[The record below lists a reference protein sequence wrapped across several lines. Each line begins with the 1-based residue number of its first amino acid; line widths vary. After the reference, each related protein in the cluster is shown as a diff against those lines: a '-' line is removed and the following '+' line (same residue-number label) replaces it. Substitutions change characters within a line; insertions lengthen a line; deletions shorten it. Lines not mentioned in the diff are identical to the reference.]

1 MIKIIIKSKRS
12 NLNYYQTKIINKSQ
26 LTSSQKNQNNSIL
39 YFNSSSNIILDIKR
53 YETVSFEK
61 ISRIPKQRTLVSKY
75 TNQRSYRLS

>member
-39 YFNSSSNIILDIKR
+39 YFNSSSNIILDIIR

-61 ISRIPKQRTLVSKY
+61 ISRIPEQRTLVSKY
-75 TNQRSYRLS
+75 TN